1 VPAGYPERLIS
12 YPVMNSVVNWFP
24 HEEEIKSWY
33 DNIYTDSN
41 MIYST
46 VAIDLSITITLEL
59 LKKYI
64 IIDDKDGNSFSLY
77 NDRLYYLNDT
87 ATENAYYMV
96 YYDID
101 KVTDKGISKDGKMY
115 VIASDKYSHTATI
128 AEIDGSKNGKDNILK
143 TESRG

>member
-1 VPAGYPERLIS
+1 MPAGYPERLIS
-12 YPVMNSVVNWFP
+12 YPAMNAVVNWFP

-46 VAIDLSITITLEL
+46 VAIDLSINVTLEL
-59 LKKYI
+59 LKKYV
-64 IIDDKDGNSFSLY
+64 IIDDKEGNSFSFY
-77 NDRLYYLNDT
+77 NDRLYYVNDT

-143 TESRG
+143 TESRR